1 MATERAFGESKF
13 YKFPG
18 VVGEINDINRMVGLL
33 RHLDRA
39 VKIPG
44 RAEATQIAIAYFNS
58 RIKAL
63 KEKQHGYEDEKYGWT
78 AGERGLGV
86 HFEFLVLG
94 PVKVK
99 CCEML
104 ASGLG

>member
-44 RAEATQIAIAYFNS
+44 RAGATQIAIAYFNS

-63 KEKQHGYEDEKYGWT
+63 KEKQHDYEDEKYGRT

-94 PVKVK
+94 PVEVK